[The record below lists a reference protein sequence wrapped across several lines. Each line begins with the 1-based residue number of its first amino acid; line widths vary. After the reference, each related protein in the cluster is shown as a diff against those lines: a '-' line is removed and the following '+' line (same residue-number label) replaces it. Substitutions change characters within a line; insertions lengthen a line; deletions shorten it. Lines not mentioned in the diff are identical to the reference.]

1 LLATPIHNLLEVT
14 MSLIK
19 FLKDAGEKLF
29 GGKDAKAA
37 PASAPAAAPAA
48 TPAATA
54 PNADER
60 AAKAIEDYIRSQG
73 LSASNLKVAFDGAA
87 ATVTVSGEAPDQQT
101 REKIVLCC
109 GNVAGVEQVKDEMTV
124 TKSSETSRF
133 YTVKSGDT
141 LSKISKEMYG
151 DANKYM
157 KIFEA
162 NKPMLKDPDKIYPG
176 QVLRVPA

>member
-1 LLATPIHNLLEVT
+1 

-37 PASAPAAAPAA
+37 PAPAGSAAAPAA
-48 TPAATA
+48 AA

-73 LSASNLKVAFDGAA
+73 LSATNLKVAFDGAS
-87 ATVTVSGEAPDQQT
+87 ATVTVGGEAADQQT

-109 GNVAGVEQVKDEMTV
+109 GNVAGVAQVKDEMTV
-124 TKSSETSRF
+124 AKSSETSRF

>member
-1 LLATPIHNLLEVT
+1 
-14 MSLIK
+14 MSLVS

-29 GGKDAKAA
+29 GGRDAKAA
-37 PASAPAAAPAA
+37 PAASPAATSPASTPAAAG
-48 TPAATA
+48 

-73 LSASNLKVAFDGAA
+73 LKANDLKVAFDGAS
-87 ATVTVSGEAPDQQT
+87 ATVTVTGEAPDEET

-109 GNVAGVEQVKDEMTV
+109 GNVAGVEQVKDDMTV
-124 TKSSETSRF
+124 AKSSETSRF
-133 YTVKSGDT
+133 YTVRSGDT
-141 LSKISKEMYG
+141 LSKISKEFYG
-151 DANKYM
+151 NANQYM

-176 QVLRVPA
+176 QVLRVPR

>member
-1 LLATPIHNLLEVT
+1 

-37 PASAPAAAPAA
+37 PAPATSAAAPAQA
-48 TPAATA
+48 G
-54 PNADER
+54 PNADQR
-60 AAKAIEDYIRSQG
+60 AAQAIEEYVRSQG
-73 LSASNLKVAFDGAA
+73 LNAPDLKIAFDGGS
-87 ATVTVSGEAPDQQT
+87 ATVTVSGQVPDQET
-101 REKIVLCC
+101 REKVVLCC

-124 TKSSETSRF
+124 PQQSETSRF

-151 DANKYM
+151 NANQYM

-176 QVLRVPA
+176 QVLRVPS